1 MGTFPKPPNGD
12 IAQTAETA
20 MSPSLQAFLGV
31 ATPVAWVEAAA
42 DPAALPG
49 LLVDHANCE
58 KKAASTAL
66 SMLFRY
72 EDHDALTERL
82 SRLAR
87 EELRHFEQ
95 VRQLMR
101 RRGIPW
107 QRVPASRYAAGLAQ
121 LVRRDEPRRL
131 VDRLVVGAFIEARSC
146 ERFALLAPRLDP
158 ELGRFYSGLLAS
170 EARHFEHYLEL
181 ARRYDPGGV
190 DARVAAI
197 RDTENRLVTLPDLEL
212 RFHSGPPR

>member
-1 MGTFPKPPNGD
+1 MGTFPISG
-12 IAQTAETA
+12 THFGERVVLAELRT
-20 MSPSLQAFLGV
+20 FLG
-31 ATPVAWVEAAA
+31 ASTPAAWAVAAA
-42 DPAALPG
+42 DPAVLPM

-66 SMLFRY
+66 AMLFRY
-72 EDHDALTERL
+72 EEHDTLTERL

-101 RRGIPW
+101 RRNIAW
-107 QRVPASRYAAGLAQ
+107 QRVPASRYAAGLAAA
-121 LVRRDEPRRL
+121 VRKLEPGRL

-146 ERFALLAPRLDP
+146 ERFALLAPRLDA

-170 EARHFEHYLEL
+170 EARHFRHYLGL
-181 ARRYDPGGV
+181 AETFAGDGLG
-190 DARVAAI
+190 ARIDAI
-197 RDTENRLVTLPDLEL
+197 RQVENQLATEPDTEL
-212 RFHSGPPR
+212 RFHSGPPAAG